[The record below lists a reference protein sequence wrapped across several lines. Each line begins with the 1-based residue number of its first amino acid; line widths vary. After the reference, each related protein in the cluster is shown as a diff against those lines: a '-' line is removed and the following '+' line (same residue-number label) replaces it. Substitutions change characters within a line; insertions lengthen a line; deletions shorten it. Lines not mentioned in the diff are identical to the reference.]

1 MNADFLAVLGFWER
15 EKGINRDVLVGAVQE
30 ALLSAAKKA
39 VGPARELRV
48 AIDQKNG
55 DIKAFAKLI
64 VSEKVISKHDQISV
78 FDARRLKADAQV
90 GDEVEVEVTPVGFGR
105 IAAQYAKQAL
115 MMQIRR
121 AEKALIFTEFK
132 DRVGDIISGTVRRF
146 DRSDV
151 LVDLG
156 KYEALLPNR
165 ERVPT
170 EEYQVGER
178 IRCYVKA
185 VEQGP
190 HGPEII
196 LSRSDPRFVLKLFQL
211 EVSEINDG
219 TIEIKGIAREPGFRT
234 KLAVWTRDEKVD
246 PVGACVG
253 LRGQRV
259 KNIVREL
266 NNEKVDII
274 RWDPNIRNFIT
285 NALAPAKLK
294 AFDIDETSKRV
305 RIIVSEDQLS
315 LAIGKRGQNARLTS
329 KLTGWQV
336 DIEAE
341 VVVTKGFE
349 EKVAEA
355 VELLASIPGISRDQ
369 ADVLV
374 HHGLTR
380 LEDLLQADESD
391 LAGIEKI
398 GDQAAAI
405 MEAARAEA
413 GRRTLKVGEAQVS
426 G

>member
-1 MNADFLAVLGFWER
+1 
-15 EKGINRDVLVGAVQE
+15 
-30 ALLSAAKKA
+30 
-39 VGPARELRV
+39 
-48 AIDQKNG
+48 
-55 DIKAFAKLI
+55 
-64 VSEKVISKHDQISV
+64 
-78 FDARRLKADAQV
+78 
-90 GDEVEVEVTPVGFGR
+90 
-105 IAAQYAKQAL
+105 
-115 MMQIRR
+115 MQHIRR
-121 AEKALIFTEFK
+121 EEKRLIFTEFK
-132 DRVGDIISGTVRRF
+132 DRVGDIINGTVRRF

-178 IRCYVKA
+178 IRCFVKA
-185 VEQGP
+185 VEDGP

-196 LSRSDPRFVLKLFQL
+196 LSRSDPRFVIKLFKL

-274 RWDPNIRNFIT
+274 RWDSNVRNFVT

-294 AFDIDETSKRV
+294 AFEIDEARKRV
-305 RIIVSEDQLS
+305 RITVSADQLS

-336 DIEAE
+336 DIEPE
-341 VVVTKGFE
+341 VVVIKGFE

-355 VELLASIPGISRDQ
+355 VQLLAAIAGISKEQ

-391 LAGIEKI
+391 LAGIPEI
-398 GDQAAAI
+398 GDQAAVI
-405 MEAARAEA
+405 LDAARAEA
-413 GRRTLKVGEAQVS
+413 ARRTLKVGEAPIT